1 MLTRQQ
7 IDFFETFGFLCLR
20 RLYSPEEMAGIIREV
35 DELLAANAGRRTGP
49 SHQSVSNFVEMGTR
63 LARLPEEDRI
73 HGPVGQLLGE
83 GFVWG
88 NSEGVSGSFNETN
101 DHQWHSDRA
110 GQIDLNYR
118 RLKIMI
124 YLQPMRRETG
134 ALRVIPGSHHAPFH
148 RGLECLQSQ
157 QQGSAKAAF
166 GVEGSELCS
175 HALEVDPGDAVLFDH
190 YLYHAVYGKQSVRRY
205 IALKFAAK
213 PETATH
219 YEALGPHNQDAS
231 SLHDSY
237 RNSARPRIQEM
248 VKGLLEWEEKLG
260 QAL

>member
-20 RLYSPEEMAGIIREV
+20 QLYSAEEMAGIIQEV
-35 DELLAANAGRRTGP
+35 DELLAVNTGKRTGP
-49 SHQSVSNFVEMGTR
+49 SHQAVSNFVEMGTR
-63 LARLPEEDRI
+63 LARMPEEDRI

-148 RGLECLQSQ
+148 RRLLCLQSQ

-166 GVEGSELCS
+166 GVEGNQLCS
-175 HALEVDPGDAVLFDH
+175 HALEVDPGDAVFFDH
-190 YLYHAVYGKQSVRRY
+190 DLYHAVYGKQSVRRY
-205 IALKFAAK
+205 IALKFAAR
-213 PETATH
+213 PETETH

-237 RNSARPRIQEM
+237 RNSDRPRIKEM

-260 QAL
+260 

>member
-20 RLYSPEEMAGIIREV
+20 QLFSPEEMAKIARET
-35 DELLAANAGRRTGP
+35 DELLAANTGKRTGP
-49 SHQSVSNFVEMGTR
+49 SHQSASNFVEMGTG
-63 LARLPEEDRI
+63 LARLPEDDRI
-73 HGPVGQLLGE
+73 YGPVGQLLGE

-88 NSEGVSGSFNETN
+88 NSEGVCGSFNETN
-101 DHQWHSDRA
+101 DHPWHCDRA
-110 GQIDLNYR
+110 GQIDLDYR

-148 RGLECLQSQ
+148 RELLRLQSQ
-157 QQGSAKAAF
+157 HQGTAKAAF
-166 GVEGSELCS
+166 GVDGDELSC
-175 HALEVDPGDAVLFDH
+175 HALEVDPGDAVFFDH
-190 YLYHAVYGKQSVRRY
+190 YLYHAVFGKQSVRRY

-213 PETATH
+213 PETETH
-219 YEALGPHNQDAS
+219 YEALRPHGQDAS
-231 SLHDSY
+231 ELHDSY
-237 RNSARPRIQEM
+237 RYSDRPRIGGM

-260 QAL
+260 Q

>member
-7 IDFFETFGFLCLR
+7 IDYFETFGFLCLR
-20 RLYSPEEMAGIIREV
+20 QLYSPEEMAEITRET
-35 DELLAANAGRRTGP
+35 DGLLAANSGRRTGP
-49 SHQSVSNFVEMGTR
+49 SHQAVSSFVEMGSG
-63 LARLPEEDRI
+63 LAGLPEDDRI
-73 HGPVGQLLGE
+73 YGPVGQLLGE

-101 DHQWHSDRA
+101 DHQWHCDRA

-124 YLQPMRRETG
+124 YLQAMRREAG

-148 RGLECLQSQ
+148 RQLLCLQSQ
-157 QQGSAKAAF
+157 GTPKETF
-166 GVEGSELCS
+166 GVEGNELCS

-190 YLYHAVYGKQSVRRY
+190 YLYHAVFGKQSVRRY
-205 IALKFAAK
+205 IALKFAAR
-213 PETATH
+213 PETETH
-219 YEALGPHNQDAS
+219 YEALRPHGQDAS

-237 RNSARPRIQEM
+237 RYSDRPRIRGM

-260 QAL
+260 